1 MNVIVDTAV
10 WSLALRRHPPDQ
22 NQEII
27 SQLQGLIQSDRVLIM
42 GAIRQEILSGIR
54 NPDQF
59 NRLRDTLRAFPDI
72 ELYSEDYEKAADFF
86 NICRQKGIQGS
97 NTDYLIC
104 AVPSRCNSL
113 IFTTDR
119 DFQNFQPY
127 IPVRLFDK

>member
-104 AVPSRCNSL
+104 AVASRCNSL

>member
-1 MNVIVDTAV
+1 
-10 WSLALRRHPPDQ
+10 
-22 NQEII
+22 
-27 SQLQGLIQSDRVLIM
+27 M

-104 AVPSRCNSL
+104 AVASRCNSL